1 MRIDDRH
8 DKPVQCRCLPDVAGF
23 TRGLWQETTS
33 HEVSGKSPA
42 VLRPPT
48 SDPAVNLTIFI
59 RTFYPHPLT
68 GRRPQMPQHQM
79 PQQRPDSYAP
89 GSDPRAAS
97 SLSDQSPDRSLR
109 EIDLR
114 SDTVTKPTPGMRQAI
129 FEAEVG
135 DDVIDF
141 DPTVERLEQRTAEV
155 LGKEAAIFMPSGSMS
170 NQIAIRVHCD
180 RSSEF
185 LCEENCHIY
194 HYEQGAFAQL
204 SGLVARTVSGQGG
217 VLRLEQLEP
226 LIRPD
231 NEHFVRTR
239 LVTLEN
245 THNRWGG
252 RIQPQDEVVRIC
264 DWARTVGLRSHLDG
278 ARLWNAAA
286 ASGTNE
292 QTLCAPFDS
301 VSVCFSKGLGAPVG
315 SALAGTAEFIAEARR
330 ARKLFGGGM
339 RQAGI
344 IAAGA
349 LYALE
354 QHRDRFSEDHEHARL
369 LGDAC
374 ASCPPLAIRGNR
386 IDTNIVICDV
396 DPAWGTATEMVT
408 QLKAQGVRCLAI
420 DAQAVRFVTHL
431 DVNREQI
438 DTACEIIQ
446 AVAGAK
452 VAKSV

>member
-1 MRIDDRH
+1 
-8 DKPVQCRCLPDVAGF
+8 
-23 TRGLWQETTS
+23 
-33 HEVSGKSPA
+33 
-42 VLRPPT
+42 
-48 SDPAVNLTIFI
+48 
-59 RTFYPHPLT
+59 
-68 GRRPQMPQHQM
+68 MPQH
-79 PQQRPDSYAP
+79 RSDSYAP
-89 GSDPRAAS
+89 GSDSNASEVRAAES
-97 SLSDQSPDRSLR
+97 PLDHSPDHVVN

-141 DPTVERLEQRTAEV
+141 DPTVERLEQRTAEL

-217 VLRLEQLEP
+217 ALRLEQLEP
-226 LIRPD
+226 LIRPE

-239 LVTLEN
+239 LVALEN

-264 DWARTVGLRSHLDG
+264 DWARSFGLRTHLDG

-286 ASGTNE
+286 ASGMSE
-292 QTLCAPFDS
+292 RALCLPFDS

-315 SALAGTAEFIAEARR
+315 SALAGTTEFVAEARR

-349 LYALE
+349 LYAVE
-354 QHRDRFSEDHEHARL
+354 HHRARIGEDHEHARL

-386 IDTNIVICDV
+386 IDTNIVICDI
-396 DPAWGTATEMVT
+396 DPEWGTATEMVT
-408 QLKAQGVRCLAI
+408 QLKSRGVRSLAI
-420 DAQAVRFVTHL
+420 DTHAVRFVTHL

-446 AVAGAK
+446 SVAGAK
-452 VAKSV
+452 AAKSV